1 MIVIPVDIILGTPI
15 EPILAFLPAARV
27 LVPRAGLAFVW
38 GLRRSVHVRSFLVL
52 RVENK

>member
-38 GLRRSVHVRSFLVL
+38 VFVDLFTLGHFLY
-52 RVENK
+52 